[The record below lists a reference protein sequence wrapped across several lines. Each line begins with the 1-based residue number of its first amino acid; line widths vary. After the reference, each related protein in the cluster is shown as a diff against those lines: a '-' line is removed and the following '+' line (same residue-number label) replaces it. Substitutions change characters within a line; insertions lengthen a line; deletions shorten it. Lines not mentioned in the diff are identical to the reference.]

1 MHDEIA
7 TMIAAIKVLL
17 AKFQQDLA
25 ALEDRHAAA
34 DRDAALPRGH
44 HTALGMTAQDDSGD
58 NTPPPP
64 HP

>member
-7 TMIAAIKVLL
+7 TMIAAMKVLISN
-17 AKFQQDLA
+17 FQRDLA
-25 ALEDRHAAA
+25 ALESLHAAA
-34 DRDAALPRGH
+34 GAV
-44 HTALGMTAQDDSGD
+44 TALDSGD